1 MTVIYIS
8 YDGLMEQLGQSQV
21 LPYLKGLANG
31 RSIILITYEKS
42 HDFDDNSRRSHFA
55 TVTENAGIRWIPLR
69 YHQKPT
75 IIATAY
81 DILIGFI
88 VCCFLLSTN
97 RVQIVHARGYISSV
111 IALWLKRI
119 FKIRFIFDMRGF
131 WIDQRVELGIWR
143 EGTMI
148 VRFAR
153 WLEAGFLQRADVV
166 FALSPAA
173 VLAMKS
179 WPAVIGRDIRFGV
192 VTTCTN
198 LELFKPPPDGLRVRY
213 NKFFTLGYVGNAGR
227 GYCFDPVLKIYIAI
241 RGLIPDARFKI
252 VNRNDHDLIKGR
264 LAAYGVDVADVEL
277 IACDYP
283 QVPSEIWGIDLGV
296 FFYEWKKT
304 HVSSVP
310 TRMGEFLACGVPC
323 ISDVSGAGILEILE
337 KEGVGVALRDHG
349 VASIDAAAA
358 KGISLASNIEIRRKC
373 VEVAQQCFSLETGVS
388 TYERVYRDLED
399 DHT

>member
-1 MTVIYIS
+1 M
-8 YDGLMEQLGQSQV
+8 
-21 LPYLKGLANG
+21 
-31 RSIILITYEKS
+31 
-42 HDFDDNSRRSHFA
+42 
-55 TVTENAGIRWIPLR
+55 
-69 YHQKPT
+69 
-75 IIATAY
+75 
-81 DILIGFI
+81 
-88 VCCFLLSTN
+88 LSTN

-166 FALSPAA
+166 FVLSPAA

-179 WPAVIGRDIRFGV
+179 WPAVIGRDIRFEV

-310 TRMGEFLACGVPC
+310 TRMGDFLACGVPC

>member
-31 RSIILITYEKS
+31 RSITLITYEKNY
-42 HDFDDNSRRSHFA
+42 DFDDDSRRSDFA
-55 TVTENAGIRWIPLR
+55 AVTENAGIRWIPLR

-75 IIATAY
+75 MIATAY
-81 DILIGFI
+81 DIFIGFI
-88 VCCFLLSTN
+88 VCCFLLRTN
-97 RVQIVHARGYISSV
+97 RVQIVHARGYIPSV

-119 FKIRFIFDMRGF
+119 FKMRFVFDMRGF
-131 WIDQRVELGIWR
+131 WVDQRVELGIWR

-153 WLEAGFLQRADVV
+153 WLEAGFIQRADVV
-166 FALSPAA
+166 FVLSHAA
-173 VLAMKS
+173 VLAMNS
-179 WPAVIGRDIRFGV
+179 WPAVIGRDIRFEV

-198 LELFKPPPDGLRVRY
+198 LELFKPPPDGLRMSHD
-213 NKFFTLGYVGNAGR
+213 KPFTLGYVGNAGR
-227 GYCFDPVLKIYIAI
+227 GYCFDPVLEIYIAI
-241 RGLIPDARFKI
+241 RARIPDAKFKI
-252 VNRNDHDLIKGR
+252 VNRNDHDLIKRR
-264 LAAYGVDVADVEL
+264 LASYRIDVADVEL
-277 IACDYP
+277 ISCDYP
-283 QVPSEIWGIDLGV
+283 QVPSEIWDIDLGV

-349 VASIDAAAA
+349 VASIDAAVA

-373 VEVAQQCFSLETGVS
+373 VEVAQNFFSLETGVS

-399 DHT
+399 NHT